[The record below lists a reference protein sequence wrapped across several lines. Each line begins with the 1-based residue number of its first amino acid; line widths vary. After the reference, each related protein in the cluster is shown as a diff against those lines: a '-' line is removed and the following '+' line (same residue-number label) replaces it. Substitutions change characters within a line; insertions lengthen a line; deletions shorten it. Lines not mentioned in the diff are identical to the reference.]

1 MPHSTSE
8 HHRRRYVCSRL
19 RLTGVDQA
27 VGEVDSYTSEQ
38 QDSSAA
44 IVRAWAVGAQRVMAK
59 SFAMPP
65 RYCHG

>member
-1 MPHSTSE
+1 M
-8 HHRRRYVCSRL
+8 CSRL

-38 QDSSAA
+38 QTSSAA
-44 IVRAWAVGAQRVMAK
+44 IVRAWGVGAQRVMAK
-59 SFAMPP
+59 SFAMPV